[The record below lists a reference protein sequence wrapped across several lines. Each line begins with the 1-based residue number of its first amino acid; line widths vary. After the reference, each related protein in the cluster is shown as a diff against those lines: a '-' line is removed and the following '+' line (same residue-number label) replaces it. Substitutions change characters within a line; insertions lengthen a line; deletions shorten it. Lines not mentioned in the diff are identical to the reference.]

1 MTSRSFVDE
10 VAGMGF
16 DDEPDGVPRCQL
28 ESALSAPRD
37 VHQKHGTSI
46 YAANDGW
53 AIDFK

>member
-1 MTSRSFVDE
+1 
-10 VAGMGF
+10 MGF